1 MGNFIQAAG
10 DHFELNGQPIM
21 LRGWALGS
29 WMNLEHF
36 MIGMPGTNSMIL
48 EAFAEVYG
56 REHTEQFAD
65 AFLLDMVQEKDIRYL
80 KSLGGNT
87 VRIVFGYHY
96 FWNDN
101 DPGVM
106 LQRGLEHLDRVVGLC
121 AAHKMYCILD
131 LHSTPGSQNTDW
143 HSDNSTGQALF
154 WKYRCFQDQVVWFWE
169 EISARYAENPW
180 VAGYDVINEP
190 GWDVTAEQINGFY
203 DRIIK
208 AVRKRDKNHILF
220 LEGTDFGRDFS
231 TLREVSDPQ
240 IAYTVHFYP
249 FVLESNILDPELDD
263 TKRMEI
269 FTEIFERQ
277 LRETAR
283 LHRPVWCGESGYEIL
298 DGMEDFY
305 GLLLRHNISL
315 CEERGISW
323 NLWTYKDARRMGIVI
338 PKADSKWI
346 RLRRRIETNWN
357 HDWEQKVSREI
368 IHLIGDQYYTHLDD
382 KLAYE
387 LDFRIRSVMH
397 RIAVE
402 QILKPILREIPW
414 EEIITYPESFLF
426 DQCDR
431 RERVIEALAIKHL
444 PSGV

>member
-1 MGNFIQAAG
+1 MGNFIQAVG
-10 DHFELNGQPIM
+10 DHFELDGQPVM

-56 REHTEQFAD
+56 KERAERFMDTL
-65 AFLLDMVQEKDIRYL
+65 LLDMVREEDIRYL
-80 KSLGGNT
+80 KSLGINT

-96 FWNDN
+96 FWDDDN
-101 DPGVM
+101 PGVM
-106 LQRGLEHLDRVVGLC
+106 LQRGLEHLDRVVQLC
-121 AAHKMYCILD
+121 AGHELYCILD

-143 HSDNSTGQALF
+143 HSDNNTGQALF

-169 EISARYAENPW
+169 ELSARYAENPW

-208 AVRKRDKNHILF
+208 AIRKRDKNHILF

-231 TLREVSDPQ
+231 TLQEVSDPQ
-240 IAYTVHFYP
+240 VAYTVHFYP
-249 FVLESNILDPELDD
+249 FVLENDILDPKLDD
-263 TKRMEI
+263 AKRMEI
-269 FTEIFERQ
+269 FTDIFERQ
-277 LRETAR
+277 LCETAR

-305 GLLLRHNISL
+305 GLLLQHNISL
-315 CEERGISW
+315 CEKRGVSW

-338 PKADSKWI
+338 PKTDSKWI
-346 RLRRRIETNWN
+346 RLRRRIEADWN
-357 HDWEQKVSREI
+357 HDWEQKVSMEI
-368 IHLIGDQYYTHLDD
+368 IHSIGDRYYRHLDE

-402 QILKPILREIPW
+402 QILKPALREIPW

-426 DQCDR
+426 EQCDR
-431 RERVIEALAIKHL
+431 RERVIESLF
-444 PSGV
+444 